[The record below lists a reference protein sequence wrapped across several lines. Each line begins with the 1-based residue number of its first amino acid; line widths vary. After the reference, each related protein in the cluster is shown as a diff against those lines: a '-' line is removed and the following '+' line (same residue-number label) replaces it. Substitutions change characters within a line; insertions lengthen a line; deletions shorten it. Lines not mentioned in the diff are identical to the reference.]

1 MSVQINITLIKNQDA
16 FQIVN
21 DFLQNNSFV
30 YRFRKANDNEILA
43 HL

>member
-21 DFLQNNSFV
+21 DFL
-30 YRFRKANDNEILA
+30 RKANDNDILA

>member
-21 DFLQNNSFV
+21 DLLQNNSFV
-30 YRFRKANDNEILA
+30 FRKANDNEILA